1 MLELIALIATVS
13 ATVFG
18 YIRARS
24 FVQRRLLY
32 VDSIQSSAAPV
43 IAGIGAA
50 ILATP
55 LAWALPLIGSGTAL
69 LFGAGIGAGVA
80 AGRRGIRQ
88 RLPAG

>member
-1 MLELIALIATVS
+1 VLELIALIATVS

-18 YIRARS
+18 YVRARI
-24 FVQRRLLY
+24 FVQRRLVF
-32 VDSIQSSAAPV
+32 VDAVQSTGAPLV
-43 IAGIGAA
+43 AGIGAV

-55 LAWALPLIGSGTAL
+55 IAWALPLIGSGTAL

>member
-1 MLELIALIATVS
+1 
-13 ATVFG
+13 
-18 YIRARS
+18 
-24 FVQRRLLY
+24 
-32 VDSIQSSAAPV
+32 

>member
-1 MLELIALIATVS
+1 VLELIALIATVS

-24 FVQRRLLY
+24 FVQRRLVF
-32 VDSIQSSAAPV
+32 VDAIQMSGAPL

-55 LAWALPLIGSGTAL
+55 IAWAIPLIGSGTAL

-80 AGRRGIRQ
+80 AGRRGIRP
-88 RLPAG
+88 RLTAG